1 MRTAIYCSSRK
12 TVPQAYRD
20 DAATIG
26 SYVARLGSTLVYGGL
41 DLGMM
46 KVVARAA
53 KDAGGRI
60 VGIVPIMRKNHINP
74 INDENVLTLDLNDR
88 KAKMVLLSDI
98 FVVLPGGYGTL
109 DEIISTFS
117 FLTFTADKHKPIILL
132 NTDGLYD
139 PTLAQLQLMCDRQLM
154 DPTTMQRIH
163 VANDAQECC
172 QIIGQHF
179 HPLKH
184 KTNNSDSLF

>member
-1 MRTAIYCSSRK
+1 M
-12 TVPQAYRD
+12 PQTYRD
-20 DAATIG
+20 DAITIG
-26 SYVARLGSTLVYGGL
+26 NYLAQLGSTLVYGGL

-53 KDAGGRI
+53 KDAGGRV
-60 VGIVPIMRKNHINP
+60 VGIVPIMRKKYINP
-74 INDENVLTLDLNDR
+74 INDENVLALDLNDR
-88 KAKMVLLSDI
+88 KAKMELLSDI

-139 PTLAQLQLMCDRQLM
+139 HTIAQLQLMCDRQLM
-154 DPTTMQRIH
+154 DPSTMQRIH
-163 VANDAQECC
+163 VARDAKECC
-172 QIIGQHF
+172 EIIGQHF
-179 HPLKH
+179 RPLKH
-184 KTNNSDSLF
+184 KTNHSESLY